1 MIFSKR
7 LLVAIALFLTCTT
20 IATAAEPTVFYLHG
34 RIIEEKGVRPVH
46 PKFGL
51 YDYPAVVAAL
61 GSRGANVISEA
72 RASGTVTDEYAKK
85 TVTDI
90 ENLIAQGVAANQIVV
105 VGFSKGGVIAIY
117 VSNFLDNP
125 DVRFVFMA
133 SCSRWISSQP
143 QLRPTGHV
151 LSVIE
156 ESDGIA
162 GSCDELASRNK
173 ELGSFREI
181 TLSTGKQHGAFYVP
195 RAEWLEPV
203 LDYIHDNGKTP
214 R

>member
-1 MIFSKR
+1 MILSNRFSVLIAF
-7 LLVAIALFLTCTT
+7 LLACTT
-20 IATAAEPTVFYLHG
+20 AAIAAEPTVFYLHG

-72 RASGTVTDEYAKK
+72 RASGTVVDEYAKK
-85 TVTDI
+85 TVADV
-90 ENLIAQGVAANQIVV
+90 EGLIAQGVAADQIVV
-105 VGFSKGGVIAIY
+105 VGFSKGGAIAIY
-117 VSNFLDNP
+117 VSSLLDNP

-133 SCSRWISSQP
+133 SCGRWISSQSE
-143 QLRPTGHV
+143 LRPTGHV

-173 ELGSFREI
+173 DLGSFQEI
-181 TLSTGKQHGAFYVP
+181 QISTGKQHGAFYLP
-195 RAEWLEPV
+195 RAEWLDPV
-203 LDYIHDNGKTP
+203 LDYIHGDGKTP
-214 R
+214 